1 MREKKNKCYKI
12 KHEINQSIEIIV
24 LFTSKGETLKFY
36 IYRESSTKHVIN
48 KPSTNQSNSRHTS
61 GSSSES
67 SVQSASPSHSH
78 RFGIH
83 LPDLHLKSASVQFL
97 SEEEETQKKRCSLYY
112 SRLINYS
119 KCVTQLPIN
128 LMNIRRRSQS
138 ICAEA
143 SPYTTLYSSPLTH
156 QIYSKELLL
165 NVNNTT
171 RSMWRPN
178 WQSPS
183 THL

>member
-97 SEEEETQKKRCSLYY
+97 SEEEETQKRDAHYITLAS
-112 SRLINYS
+112 
-119 KCVTQLPIN
+119 
-128 LMNIRRRSQS
+128 S
-138 ICAEA
+138 II
-143 SPYTTLYSSPLTH
+143 
-156 QIYSKELLL
+156 Q
-165 NVNNTT
+165 NVLHNC
-171 RSMWRPN
+171 
-178 WQSPS
+178 Q
-183 THL
+183 